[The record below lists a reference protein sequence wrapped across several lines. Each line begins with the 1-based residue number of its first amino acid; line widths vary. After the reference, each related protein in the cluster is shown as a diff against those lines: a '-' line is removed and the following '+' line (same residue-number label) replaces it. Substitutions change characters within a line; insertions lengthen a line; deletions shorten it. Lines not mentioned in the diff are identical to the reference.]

1 MLVGFSAA
9 VEHRNTEIAAQQAQL
24 AAAAAARSELEA
36 ALAAAHTGQA
46 EAAAIAT
53 ADATAAAATAWQR
66 RVDQLEEQLLLGA
79 SEREVMVEVRKTEPK
94 N

>member
-1 MLVGFSAA
+1 
-9 VEHRNTEIAAQQAQL
+9 L
-24 AAAAAARSELEA
+24 ATAAAARAELEA

-79 SEREVMVEVRKTEPK
+79 SEREVMVEVCQTEPQNCASK
-94 N
+94 LSLITVPQN